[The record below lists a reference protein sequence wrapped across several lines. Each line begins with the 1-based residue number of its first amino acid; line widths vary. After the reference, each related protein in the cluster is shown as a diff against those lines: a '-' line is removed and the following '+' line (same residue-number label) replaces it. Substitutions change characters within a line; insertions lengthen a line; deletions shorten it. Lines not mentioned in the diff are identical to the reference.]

1 MKINQKITDAL
12 NEQINKELWSGY
24 IYLSMS
30 TQFEEDNFGGF
41 ASWMRAQA
49 NEELEHAMKLF
60 DYVISRGGRVLLKA
74 IPEVPTQWAS
84 PLAAFEEA
92 YNHEMKATK
101 MIEDLVDLAR
111 TESDKATEIFL
122 QWFINEQVEEE
133 ETSSEIVAQLQM
145 IGDNMNGLFMLNG
158 RLGKR
163 KAD

>member
-1 MKINQKITDAL
+1 MKITQKITDAL

-30 TQFEEDNFGGF
+30 SQFEEDNFGGF

-74 IPEVPTQWAS
+74 IPEVSTQWAS
-84 PLAAFEEA
+84 PLAAFKEA
-92 YNHEMKATK
+92 YNHEIKVTK

-111 TESDKATEIFL
+111 TESDKATEFFL
-122 QWFINEQVEEE
+122 QWFIYEQVEEE
-133 ETSSEIVAQLQM
+133 ENASEIVAQLQM
-145 IGDNMNGLFMLNG
+145 IGDNMNGIFMLNG
-158 RLGKR
+158 KLGKR

>member
-1 MKINQKITDAL
+1 MKISQKMTDAI

-49 NEELEHAMKLF
+49 EEELEHAMKLF

-92 YNHEMKATK
+92 YNHEMKVTK

-111 TESDKATEIFL
+111 AESDKATEFFL
-122 QWFINEQVEEE
+122 QWFVDEQVEEE
-133 ETSSEIVAQLQM
+133 ENSSGIVAQLQM
-145 IGDNMNGLFMLNG
+145 IGDNINGLFMLDSK
-158 RLGKR
+158 LGKR